1 MNKRILILLF
11 LLLGFSFSIK
21 AQLSDLHYL
30 PPLKQGQNNQAV
42 QQQAVYLSTPEPT
55 TFTVN
60 AYRGTNTTPIATF
73 NISNVSP
80 AVYTLGNGDNNI
92 TLVTNENTGVV
103 LNNSGL
109 RFESPSGNKFYVNYR
124 GYSAAQAASLTSKGR
139 VAMGTSFK
147 WGGIPNLGQHSSKS
161 NTLGIMATEDNTV
174 VDVYGYDPDCVFR
187 NGNDV
192 DGHTD
197 NTYQITLNANESF
210 VFEAYVGN
218 SPTQAQRDGWIG
230 ASIKSTKDI
239 VISNGGMNF
248 GRQAGS
254 SNRDA
259 GIDQPVPENRLGK
272 DYVFVRG
279 NGNTNGTTEFPL
291 IIGTADNTN
300 IYVNG
305 GTTPIATIDEGEYFE
320 VPSSYYSGNNVGA
333 NMFVQ
338 TSKDAYAYQC
348 MAGAA
353 EVYTQG
359 LNFVAPVNCLL
370 PDNMDNIPNI
380 RNMAGTT
387 VTGGVTI
394 IAATNTP
401 DANIKVYENGT
412 EITSMPAS
420 VAVAGTSDWKTFFIP
435 NLDGNISVQSTGPV
449 AVGFFGYNGA
459 RGVAGYF
466 SGFDTVPEVILEI
479 RGGSGCFVGSEI
491 YEATNNF
498 DAYQWYEDGVL
509 IPGANSPNY
518 APSGAGEFFVRGTK
532 GPCTYDSQPIKA
544 LYCDPDV
551 VLDKTVDK
559 SEIVEGETAT
569 FTIKVRNLGLG
580 PLTNLQITD
589 NIPTGLTLVSNFT
602 ITGSFSGNVWNIGT
616 LDGGETAEL
625 ELVVRGD
632 EINILPLLNLVNTVT
647 NTQDQTD
654 TNRTTDSPTARI
666 IVHNDYDNDGVIDSI
681 DLDDD
686 NDGIYD
692 SVEQLCTI
700 SGDVTFGT
708 PSSTVQ
714 GGTPITEI
722 FTNFND
728 FWRSSSTSINSVR
741 PNLSHELL
749 AFTSGG
755 TTFSTG
761 VIDDDLFDANSNGL
775 MDGIDTNNDGF
786 ADLTVSESNWLGLT
800 PSNNIFGEMTIEGSL
815 NDGDVNNALGLTV
828 VGDPTTDPL
837 NPLLTNGQNSLDL
850 GTAIAN
856 IGNNWTYEIDPIVA
870 ATVGDGI
877 PDIMLTQVAQP
888 GGAGHIIS
896 LYDATGAPLGNAV
909 QIQASGSGALS
920 TVVGAY
926 NLDVYYPNGSVFF
939 ANTTREYRLA
949 TIELSEFGIPAS
961 SISDVAFL
969 RLELSSDADIAFL
982 AYNTDSFSG
991 FCANLDTDGDG
1002 IPDHLDLDSDGDGC
1016 SDANEYYKDDNADGG
1031 DDGVY
1036 GVGTPAVDPTDG
1048 TVIAASYT
1056 QVFAPEILLENTVE
1070 DLSGTDINGDAV
1082 SLGQTMQYV
1091 LRFQNTGDDD
1101 ATNYTI
1107 RNILPENVILDGV
1120 DFSGAPGASYTE
1132 DVANHTLNFTIP
1144 NSLVEVGDPEY
1155 IIRIKV
1161 SITANCSEF
1170 VAACSST
1177 LENIAYSTYQGT
1189 VNTNTFSDEGGATS
1203 IGACTR
1209 DPEVASNSIL
1219 DDLAACNQARTVQ
1232 LCGDDVVLSA
1242 GTGFTAY
1249 NWVLDNNDNG
1259 IVDSGDTVLNDGDPD
1274 TDPSTYLTTVIGN
1287 FIVEKTG
1294 DATCPNL
1301 IERIKVERFG
1311 TTQTNPVL
1319 DYFNFVNSDANPDN
1333 DMQGEIAT
1341 CPIDGSLLP
1350 KIYLCGAA
1358 DEATIQLG
1366 ITDAE
1371 SITWEKL
1378 DDTSCSDAGDDCA
1391 NKNGTCTWNAVSNVD
1406 NYTATES
1413 GEYRVVVRYS
1423 GGCFSRFYFTVFK
1436 NELDIEFTSKNILCD
1451 TDGNIRVT
1459 NVGAGYGFQLVDAI
1473 SGAVVVPFS
1482 ANNGPN
1488 FDIATIGTYRV
1499 QATQLNPAD
1508 NTPIDG
1514 ACIFET
1520 EDIGIREDIFTV
1532 NITTT
1537 PEDCNTGGTISV
1549 QVTNALPNYGYELR
1563 LDDGSNG
1570 GDGSPLRNHPTV
1582 NDNTYEFTGVSPGDY
1597 IVITTT
1603 QDGCL
1608 NSQDVTVGEIEELK
1622 LGAVTTENITCTAGV
1637 VNLTPTGG
1645 LPSPVYEMA
1654 IWSKDGVALY
1664 ADEASVPDSAFTEN
1678 TSFLFGY
1685 RGTPLTYY
1693 PNEEGEYTFVLRD
1706 GNGCYAISSPVTI
1719 EDLGAPE
1726 ITATHSTITCAD
1738 SATSTLTINVT
1749 GGTAPYRYSLDGGT
1763 NYQTVNTFNNLA
1775 AGIYTITVMDS
1786 SGATID
1792 TGCEVSEDYEID
1804 QPFRLSASASIIED
1818 ASCNPAGA
1826 LIKILNPNG
1835 GDNTYEYSFNG
1846 GTNFS
1851 TTDTANLAPGDYELV
1866 LRDGLGCTYEME
1878 ITVPDPITAPT
1889 FSSSVTYDC
1898 IGDGTITM
1906 TPSNTTDF
1914 SYIYKLNTIDNTPP
1928 SNNVFAGV
1936 GNGSYTV
1943 TVDYASVLTAGQ
1955 STLFYESFGAGATT
1969 QIAEIGSDYCYEPQ
1983 SGAETA
1989 CNRGPAG
1996 ILVNGEYTVTN
2007 IVTNPVPSFRSPND
2021 HTGLT
2026 DGRFL
2031 AIDVSTFSDVYA
2043 APVLN
2048 GVLWSRNGI
2057 EVLANQDITF
2067 SLWAYNLMQVGSS
2080 GNNPEMTIELVDGS
2094 GTVISSV
2101 ATSEIP
2107 KNTSADD
2114 WHNRTVTFNPG
2125 ANTTVGIVIR
2135 NNVNSNDGNDLII
2148 DDLRATQAPEACAQ
2162 SADVT
2167 VVVEDN
2173 KEFSAALL
2181 GTKDPNC
2188 NGGSDGNIRFE
2199 VSNFDAATGFE
2210 YSVDGGTNWVT
2221 SLTSPVTTASN
2232 LADGAYNV
2240 LIRKVSDN
2248 ACVTDIDASLTD
2260 PAAILPSLS
2269 ETSAYTCFN
2278 TGATLT
2284 ASATGGSPGYEY
2296 QLERAADN
2304 SIVRAYQTDANF
2316 INVTE
2321 GDYVVRV
2328 KDDKGCELAST
2339 VAITV
2344 DKFEDI
2350 DFDLTATSCYD
2361 GANNA
2366 TVTVTVTSGNG
2377 DYNFRINGG
2386 AWITPIPSTSNTHT
2400 FTGLPNGSYDIEVND
2415 SYGCGPIQK
2424 SITINPSL
2432 RGDATLQ
2439 SDLTCSADAVINLNI
2454 VGGSATYTYEWST
2467 TNSGPWSV
2475 TGFTGDTFST
2485 SIAGTYYFR
2494 VTDTSTPTP
2503 CIFVTNS
2510 VEVSSADTPVITSIT
2525 ATDLTCNDND
2535 TGSLDIV
2542 IDTSVGLAPYTINVL
2557 NTTTSFDYG
2566 SQTTNLAA
2574 GNYTITVTDSKNC
2587 FVTGTTTINEPTV
2600 ITPNI
2605 SSTDIQCTA
2614 TGTDLGKITVDASG
2628 GTATYIYRV
2637 NNADFSV
2644 SETYNTLSG
2653 TNDYTFS
2660 NLDFGDYTVTVT
2672 DINGCETSTS
2682 VTIATGPDVLV
2693 TTQGASGC
2701 TPGSGE
2707 MLVEAQA
2714 TNGTLGAGSF
2724 YFAVFPAPAFDPLDP
2739 AWHAEDVL
2747 PAPDNTHLFTGLTP
2761 GVIYTFIVHDTDTN
2775 CEYIQEATV
2784 PVSSNSNLKS
2794 TIDNIT
2800 DITCFGSSD
2809 GVVEFTI
2816 FDYDATNVNFEIF
2829 SYATNVSTG
2838 IIGTISGVAGSPE
2851 TEIANSLPP
2860 GDFYILFTEV
2870 DGINP
2875 GCVSTSDVFTVKQ
2888 APTLLEISA
2897 STTKNANCNE
2907 LGTVTVQG
2915 RYGVGTY
2922 QYQYLLET
2930 DAAPTTTS
2938 SGWESNTI
2946 KNLAVGD
2953 YTIYIKDASNCIQ
2966 ETDVT
2971 VALDVAPVI
2980 NSITVVDYCVVEG
2993 SYEVEVSLTTPDT
3006 RSYNLSVNG
3015 GALQAVNFVNGNYT
3029 VSGLSSSTA
3038 SQTISI
3044 QDVNGCGNTENFEIY
3059 PKFQAKAEITK
3070 LLDCRVSPESPN
3082 ASITISGYDGS
3093 GSFSYEVSGPV
3104 TQPRTVISDP
3114 SNIEVW
3120 TGATTVGSY
3129 LVSVYDDNTPL
3140 CSPKTFTIE
3149 VLDRVTPNFT
3159 ATPTDVTCN
3168 GGVDGVIKITEVNN
3182 GNNPLTYTISPAA
3195 TYDPV
3200 TNSFSGLSAGS
3211 YDVTGTGPNGC
3222 VTTRTSV
3229 VVGEPNVVAF
3239 ATPVVNQFGCTS
3251 DNTANNATI
3260 VLDETSIIG
3269 GSTTY
3274 VRYEFEDVA
3283 TGTVLQSG
3291 TNATYNYT
3299 EFAGGDVIVRV
3310 IDDKGCSAEQ
3320 TVTVLAYNQLLT
3332 ANAVVTD
3339 AIACSNAGED
3349 IRVDVTGSIT
3359 SYTTGANPGD
3369 YQFTLLPSGTP
3380 QASNLF
3386 ADLQPGTHT
3395 ILIENTVTGCKIT
3408 TEHTVSEPNTFDV
3421 HIEILSDVICFGTE
3435 GLVRL
3440 TISDATYTGGFTY
3453 RIYETNNTPAD
3464 PLDDGMAIRSGS
3476 SADFGPTAP
3485 INLDAGNYRVEV
3497 IQDGFPD
3504 CTQNR
3509 LFNVKSPSAALALDP
3524 IATEDVGCTNDMGT
3538 ANIKPTGGLAPYT
3551 ISIVN
3556 NVTLATETVSGVNS
3570 YLFQNLAAGQYT
3582 VTVDDALGCSNT
3594 FSNAFNLVVPDPIS
3608 GTITNTD
3615 LVCYGDSDATV
3626 TLTVN
3631 PRNVTTTYKYVLNK
3645 YTDASGS
3652 TLETSSVS
3660 QSADT
3665 FGNLSAGFYSISV
3678 VDAMYCDF
3686 ESSII
3691 EIVDPLEPNASLATE
3706 TSLGCTTGAALELSA
3721 TGGTAPYTW
3730 STDGVTFTAMNNAN
3744 GANTHVFTGLS
3755 DGTYQYYVRDNF
3767 NCISTVSN
3775 VVVIDPIAPLT
3786 LVVDESAAV
3795 INCNGDSTAVIT
3807 AKADGGL
3814 GNYEYGLFTDATL
3827 TNQVRAYQTSEI
3839 FADLP
3844 MGTYYVNVQSQDCET
3859 LSSVINI
3866 TEPTPLNVVP
3876 DITNVS
3882 CNGDDDGSIVLNVTG
3897 GTGNYQYAISPDLNK
3912 FDDENMF
3919 DELVAGDYSVIVQDE
3934 NGCFDLIEFT
3944 ITEPVELQMSLAST
3958 PEICAGEEDGTITV
3972 TVTGGTAPYSTS
3984 INSNADADFVEGKM
3998 TYTDLAANSYVIFV
4012 KDAMGCITNEIVEIA
4027 AGANLTASA
4036 EVMYECT
4043 GDTPNNSVA
4052 IIFED
4057 PTVTADVLYG
4067 LDTTDPA
4074 LMVLDPDFTNL
4085 SPGMHYI
4092 TIAHANGCINTVD
4105 FEIEDFTPLQLI
4117 AEQQSINEITA
4128 LATGGKPGYTYY
4140 FNDVNN
4146 GDDNTFYI
4154 KKTDTYTVRVVDE
4167 NGCESIQTIFMEFI
4181 DIEIPNFFTPDGDGQ
4196 NDFWIPKNI
4205 DQFPDIYITIFDRY
4219 GREVYK
4225 LEDNEQGWDGLYQN
4239 TNLPTGDY
4247 WYVIK
4252 LNGESDEREFMGHF
4266 TLYR

>member
-1 MNKRILILLF
+1 MIKRILIFILVA
-11 LLLGFSFSIK
+11 LGFSLSMK

-30 PPLKQGQNNQAV
+30 PPLKQGQNNQAI

-60 AYRGTNTTPIATF
+60 AYRGTSTTPIATF

-92 TLVTNENTGVV
+92 TLVDNSNTGVV

-139 VAMGTSFK
+139 VAMGTRFK

-174 VDVYGYDPDCVFR
+174 VTVSGYDPNCEFR
-187 NGNDV
+187 LGSDV
-192 DGHTD
+192 AGITD

-230 ASIKSTKDI
+230 ASVTSTKDI

-279 NGNTNGTTEFPL
+279 NGGTSGATEFPL

-305 GTTPIATIDEGEYFE
+305 GTTPVATIDNGDYFE
-320 VPSSYYSGNNVGA
+320 IPSSYYSSNTVGA

-348 MAGAA
+348 LAGAA

-370 PDNMDNIPNI
+370 PDVMDNIPNI
-380 RNMAGTT
+380 RNMAGAT

-401 DANIKVYENGT
+401 DANVKVYQNGT
-412 EITSMPAS
+412 EITTMPAS
-420 VAVAGTSDWKTFFIP
+420 VPVAGTSDWKTFFIP

-466 SGFDTVPEVILEI
+466 SGFDTVPEVTLEI
-479 RGGSGCFVGSEI
+479 RGPSGCFVGSEI
-491 YEATNNF
+491 FEATGNF

-509 IPGANSPNY
+509 IPGANSPSY

-559 SEIVEGETAT
+559 AEIVEGETAT

-589 NIPTGLTLVSNFT
+589 NIPAGLTLVSSFT
-602 ITGSFSGNVWNIGT
+602 ITGSFSGTIWNIGT

-632 EINILPLLNLVNTVT
+632 EIDILPLLSLVNTVT
-647 NTQDQTD
+647 NTQDQVD
-654 TNRTTDSPTARI
+654 KNITTDSPTARI

-708 PSSTVQ
+708 PASTVQ

-728 FWRSSSTSINSVR
+728 LWRSSSTSISSTR

-761 VIDDDLFDANSNGL
+761 VIDDDIFDANSNGL
-775 MDGIDTNNDGF
+775 MDGIDTNNDGLV
-786 ADLTVSESNWLGLT
+786 DLNISESNWLGLT
-800 PSNNIFGEMTIEGSL
+800 PSNNIFGEMTIEASL
-815 NDGDVNNALGLTV
+815 NDGDANNALGLTV
-828 VGDPTTDPL
+828 VGDPTSDPL
-837 NPLLTNGQNSLDL
+837 NPLLTNGQNGLDL

-856 IGNNWTYEIDPIVA
+856 IGNNWVYEIDPIVA
-870 ATVGDGI
+870 STIGDGV
-877 PDIMLTQVAQP
+877 PDILLTQVAQP
-888 GGAGHIIS
+888 GGSGHIIS
-896 LYDATGAPLGNAV
+896 LYDASGAPLGNAV
-909 QIQASGSGALS
+909 QVKDSGSGALS
-920 TVVGAY
+920 TVVGSY
-926 NLDVYYPNGSVFF
+926 NLDVYNSNGSVF
-939 ANTTREYRLA
+939 ASNTFRDYRLA

-961 SISDVAFL
+961 SINDVAFL
-969 RLELSSDADIAFL
+969 RLELSSNADIAFL
-982 AYNTDSFSG
+982 AYNTDSFTG
-991 FCANLDTDGDG
+991 FCANLDTDNDG

-1031 DDGVY
+1031 DDGVF
-1036 GVGTPAVDPTDG
+1036 GSGTPAVDPTDG
-1048 TVIAASYT
+1048 TVIAAPY
-1056 QVFAPEILLENTVE
+1056 VEVLAPEILLGNTVE
-1070 DLSGTDINGDAV
+1070 DLSANDINGDAV

-1107 RNILPENVILDGV
+1107 RNILPENVILEGV
-1120 DFSGAPGASYTE
+1120 DFSGAPGSSYTE

-1144 NSLVEVGDPEY
+1144 NNLVEVGDTEY
-1155 IIRIKV
+1155 VIRIKV

-1242 GTGFTAY
+1242 GAGFTAY

-1259 IVDSGDTVLNDGDPD
+1259 VVDAGDTVLNDGDPD
-1274 TDPSTYLTTVIGN
+1274 SDPSTYLTTVIGN

-1294 DATCPNL
+1294 DGTCPNL

-1319 DYFNFVNSDANPDN
+1319 DYFNYVNSDANPDN
-1333 DMQGEIAT
+1333 DMQGEVAT

-1350 KIYLCGAA
+1350 KIYLCGAS

-1378 DDTSCSDAGDDCA
+1378 DDTSCSDAGEDCA

-1406 NYTATES
+1406 NYTANES

-1423 GGCFSRFYFTVFK
+1423 GGCFSRFYFTVYK
-1436 NELDIEFTSKNILCD
+1436 NELEIEFTSKNILCD

-1459 NVGAGYGFQLVDAI
+1459 NVGAGYGFQLVDGI

-1488 FDIATIGTYRV
+1488 FDIATSGTYRV

-1508 NTPIDG
+1508 NTPIAG

-1520 EDIGIREDIFTV
+1520 EDIGIRRDIFTV
-1532 NITTT
+1532 SVTTT
-1537 PEDCNTGGTISV
+1537 PEDCNTGGTIKV
-1549 QVTNALPNYGYELR
+1549 QVSNALPNYGYELR

-1570 GDGSPLRNHPTV
+1570 GDGSPVRNHPTV
-1582 NDNTYEFTGVSPGDY
+1582 KDNTYEFTGVTPGDY
-1597 IVITTT
+1597 IVITST

-1608 NSQDVTVGEIEELK
+1608 DTKTITVGEIEELK
-1622 LGAVTTENITCTAGV
+1622 LGAVTTANITCNSGII
-1637 VNLTPTGG
+1637 NLTPSGG
-1645 LPSPVYEMA
+1645 LPSPIYEMA
-1654 IWSKDGVALY
+1654 IYSKNGVLLY

-1693 PNEEGEYTFVLRD
+1693 PNEEGEYTFIVRD
-1706 GNGCYAISSPVTI
+1706 GNGCFAISSPVTI

-1726 ITATHSTITCAD
+1726 ITATHSKITCAD

-1763 NYQTVNTFNNLA
+1763 NYQTPNTFDNLA

-1792 TGCEVSEDYEID
+1792 TGCKVNEDYEID

-1818 ASCNPAGA
+1818 ASCNPLGA
-1826 LIKILNPNG
+1826 LVKILNPNG
-1835 GDNTYEYSFNG
+1835 GDGTYEYSFNG
-1846 GTNFS
+1846 GTSFS
-1851 TTDTANLAPGDYELV
+1851 ATDTANLAPGNYELV

-1889 FSSSVTYDC
+1889 FSSAIGYDC
-1898 IGDGTITM
+1898 LGDGTITM

-1914 SYIYKLNTIDNTPP
+1914 SYIYKLNTVANTLP

-1936 GNGSYTV
+1936 GNGTYTV

-1983 SGAETA
+1983 SGAATA

-2007 IVTNPVPSFRSPND
+2007 LVTNPITSLRSPND
-2021 HTGLT
+2021 HTGVT

-2067 SLWAYNLMQVGSS
+2067 SLWAYNLMQVGGS

-2101 ATSEIP
+2101 ATAEIP
-2107 KNTSADD
+2107 KNTNADD

-2148 DDLRATQAPEACAQ
+2148 DDLQATQSPEACAQ

-2167 VVVEDN
+2167 VIVEEN
-2173 KEFSAALL
+2173 KAFTAKLL
-2181 GTKDPNC
+2181 GTTDPSC

-2199 VSNFDAATGFE
+2199 VTNFDAVTGFE
-2210 YSVDGGTNWVT
+2210 YSVDGGANWVT

-2248 ACVTDIDASLTD
+2248 ACITDIDATLTD
-2260 PAAILPSLS
+2260 PAAIVPSLG
-2269 ETSAYTCFN
+2269 ETATYTCFN

-2304 SIVRAYQTDANF
+2304 SIVRAYQTDVNF
-2316 INVTE
+2316 ANVTE

-2328 KDDKGCELAST
+2328 KDDKGCEVAST
-2339 VAITV
+2339 IAITV
-2344 DKFEDI
+2344 DKFDDI

-2377 DYNFRINGG
+2377 DYTFRLNGG
-2386 AWITPIPSTSNTHT
+2386 AWITPTPSTSNTYT
-2400 FTGLPNGSYDIEVND
+2400 FTDLPNGSYDIDVND
-2415 SYGCGPIQK
+2415 SYGCGPVQK

-2454 VGGSATYTYEWST
+2454 VGGSVTYTYEWST

-2485 SIAGTYYFR
+2485 NTAGTYFFR
-2494 VTDTSTPTP
+2494 ATDSSTPTP
-2503 CIFVTNS
+2503 CVFVTNS
-2510 VEVSSADTPVITSIT
+2510 VEVSAADTPVITSIT
-2525 ATDLTCNDND
+2525 ATDLTCNGNN

-2542 IDTSVGLAPYTINVL
+2542 IDTNVGLAPYTINVL
-2557 NTTTSFDYG
+2557 NTTTSNDYG
-2566 SQTTNLAA
+2566 KQTTNLEA
-2574 GNYTITVTDSKNC
+2574 GDYIITVTDSKNC
-2587 FVTGTTTINEPTV
+2587 FVTGTTTVNEPTV

-2614 TGTDLGKITVDASG
+2614 TGTDLGTITVDASG

-2653 TNDYTFS
+2653 TNDHTFS

-2693 TTQGASGC
+2693 TTVGASGC

-2724 YFAVFPAPAFDPLDP
+2724 YFAVFPAPPFDPMDP
-2739 AWHAEDVL
+2739 SWHAEDVL

-2775 CEYIQEATV
+2775 CEYMQEATV
-2784 PVSSNSNLKS
+2784 PVSSNSTLIS
-2794 TIDNIT
+2794 TIDDIAP
-2800 DITCFGSSD
+2800 ITCFGSSD

-2816 FDYDATNVNFEIF
+2816 SGYDATNVNYEIF

-2838 IIGTISGVAGSPE
+2838 ITGIISGAAGGPE

-2860 GDFYILFTEV
+2860 GEFYILFTEV

-2875 GCVSTSDVFTVKQ
+2875 GCVNTSDVFTVEQ

-2915 RYGVGTY
+2915 RYGVGPY
-2922 QYQYLLET
+2922 QYQYLLDT
-2930 DAAPTTTS
+2930 DAAPTATS

-2980 NSITVVDYCVVEG
+2980 NSITVVDYCVAEG
-2993 SYEVEVSLTTPDT
+2993 SYEVEVSLSTPDT
-3006 RSYNLSVNG
+3006 ASYNLSING
-3015 GALQAVNFVNGNYT
+3015 GALQSTNFVNGNYT
-3029 VSGLSSSTA
+3029 VSGLRSSTA
-3038 SQTISI
+3038 LQTISI
-3044 QDVNGCGNTENFEIY
+3044 QDVNGCGNTVNFEIY

-3082 ASITISGYDGS
+3082 ASITISGFDGS
-3093 GSFSYEVSGPV
+3093 GSFSYEVSGPI

-3120 TGATTVGSY
+3120 TGAATVGSY

-3168 GGVDGVIKITEVNN
+3168 GGTDGVIKIAEVNN
-3182 GNNPLTYTISPAA
+3182 GNNPLTYTIAPAA
-3195 TYDPV
+3195 TYDAV

-3222 VTTRTSV
+3222 VTTRTSI
-3229 VVGEPNVVAF
+3229 VVGEPNVIAF
-3239 ATPVVNQFGCTS
+3239 AMPTVNQFGCTA
-3251 DNTANNATI
+3251 DNSTNNATI
-3260 VLDETSIIG
+3260 VLDAASISG
-3269 GSTTY
+3269 GSTVY
-3274 VRYEFEDVA
+3274 SRYEFEDVA
-3283 TGTVLQSG
+3283 TGTILQNG
-3291 TNATYNYT
+3291 TALTYTYT
-3299 EFAGGDVIVRV
+3299 DYAGADVIVRV
-3310 IDDKGCSAEQ
+3310 FDNKGCSAEQ
-3320 TVTVLAYNQLLT
+3320 TVTVNAYDQLVS
-3332 ANAVVTD
+3332 ASVTVDD
-3339 AIACSNAGED
+3339 AISCANLGED
-3349 IRVDVTGSIT
+3349 ISVNVVGSIST
-3359 SYTTGANPGD
+3359 YATNPGD

-3380 QASNLF
+3380 QASNVF

-3395 ILIENTVTGCKIT
+3395 ILIENTVTGCQIT

-3421 HIEILSDVICFGTE
+3421 NVEVLSNVVCFGDE
-3435 GLVRL
+3435 GEIRL
-3440 TISDATYTGGFTY
+3440 TMSDLTYTGNFTFRVY
-3453 RIYETNNTPAD
+3453 QTNGTPAD
-3464 PLDDGMAIRSGS
+3464 PSDDVSYTGS
-3476 SADFGPTAP
+3476 INSIDMGPTAP
-3485 INLDAGNYRVEV
+3485 INLPAGNYRVEV
-3497 IQDGFPD
+3497 VQDGFPS
-3504 CTQNR
+3504 CAQNR
-3509 LFNVKSPSAALALDP
+3509 IFSITTPSAVLGLEPVVYQEA
-3524 IATEDVGCTNDMGT
+3524 GCTNDMGT
-3538 ANIKPTGGLAPYT
+3538 ASINPTGGVAPYT
-3551 ISIVN
+3551 ITIVN
-3556 NVTLATETVSGVNS
+3556 NMTMVSTTETNVNS
-3570 YLFQNLAAGQYT
+3570 FLFQNLDAGEYS
-3582 VTVDDALGCSNT
+3582 VTIEDTLGCVDT
-3594 FSNAFNLVVPDPIS
+3594 FSNAFELLVPDAIS
-3608 GTITNTD
+3608 GTIAATN
-3615 LVCYGDSDATV
+3615 LVCAGDNDASISISLNT
-3626 TLTVN
+3626 
-3631 PRNVTTTYKYVLNK
+3631 RNVTPNYRYILNTYS
-3645 YTDASGS
+3645 DISGS
-3652 TLETSSVS
+3652 TLVSSTVS
-3660 QSADT
+3660 QTTAAFSNI
-3665 FGNLSAGFYSISV
+3665 GPGFYNISV
-3678 VDAMYCDF
+3678 FDDINCSF
-3686 ESSII
+3686 ESSIL
-3691 EIVDPLEPNASLATE
+3691 EIVDPLKPAGRLITTTA
-3706 TSLGCTTGAALELSA
+3706 LGCTTGAELQLSA

-3730 STDGVTFTAMNNAN
+3730 SVDGTTFSAMNNAN
-3744 GANTHVFTGLS
+3744 GPGTHLFTGLS
-3755 DGTYQYYVRDNF
+3755 DGTYQYYIRDNF
-3767 NCISTVSN
+3767 NCISTLSN
-3775 VVVIDPIAPLT
+3775 VVVIDPIEALT
-3786 LVVDESAAV
+3786 LAIDESAAV
-3795 INCNGDSTAVIT
+3795 INCNGESTAVIT

-3814 GNYEYGLFTDATL
+3814 GNYQYGLFTDATL
-3827 TNQVRAYQTSEI
+3827 TNQIRAYQASEI

-3844 MGTYYVNVQSQDCET
+3844 MGTYYVNVQSNDCET
-3859 LSSVINI
+3859 ISTVINI
-3866 TEPTPLNVVP
+3866 TEPTALNVIP

-3897 GTGNYQYAISPDLNK
+3897 GTGNYQYAISPNLNQ
-3912 FDDENMF
+3912 FDDENVF
-3919 DELVAGDYSVIVQDE
+3919 DELIAGDYSVIVQDA
-3934 NGCFDLIEFT
+3934 NGCFELIEFT
-3944 ITEPVELQMSLAST
+3944 ITEPVVLGMSLTST

-3972 TVTGGTAPYSTS
+3972 TATGGTSAYSTS
-3984 INSNADADFVEGKM
+3984 INSNDDADFVEGRM
-3998 TYTDLAANSYVIFV
+3998 LFTDLASGSYVIFV
-4012 KDAMGCITNEIVEIA
+4012 KDAMGCITNQVIEIE
-4027 AGANLTASA
+4027 AGANLTVTP
-4036 EVMYECT
+4036 EVIYECT
-4043 GDTPNNSVA
+4043 GDTPNNS
-4052 IIFED
+4052 ISLIFED
-4057 PTVTADVLYG
+4057 PTVTSDVLYG
-4067 LDTTDPA
+4067 LDTADPA
-4074 LMVLDPDFTNL
+4074 LMVLSPDFTNMA
-4085 SPGMHYI
+4085 PGMHFI
-4092 TIAHANGCINTVD
+4092 TIAHANGCTNTIN
-4105 FEIEDFTPLQLI
+4105 FEIEDFEPLALFV
-4117 AEQQSINEITA
+4117 EQQSINEITA

-4146 GDDNTFYI
+4146 GEDNTFYI

-4196 NDFWIPKNI
+4196 NDLWIPKNI

-4225 LEDNEQGWDGLYQN
+4225 LKDNEQGWDGLYQK
-4239 TNLPTGDY
+4239 TDLPTGDY

-4252 LNGESDEREFMGHF
+4252 LNGENDTREFVGHF